1 MISIAGATHPGN
13 REHNEDAIVVDE
25 TLGFCLVADGMGG
38 YACGEVAS
46 DIVKTTLHEAAANQ
60 EGLVEAIARAHASIR
75 EAVQQDKNKAGMGST
90 VVAMKLAGSDYEIAW
105 VGDSRAYLWDGELKQ
120 ISRDH
125 SYVES
130 LLSSGAISLEESI
143 DHPNKNLI
151 TQAVG
156 AAANDGLEI
165 GLVHG
170 RLGAGQQ
177 ILLCSDGLVDEVADA
192 DIARMLNQ
200 PQTMQQTIDQ
210 LVTAALDGGG
220 RDNITVVLVSNDSD
234 TVDDPVRVPYVVQTT
249 RLDGSYER
257 HDQLLAEGGQSPNR
271 PRQLFGSSIQK
282 AVKTED
288 PVEPEGFQQWL
299 QSHSQ
304 QLLIGAGILLLG
316 IVLLSSL
323 L

>member
-1 MISIAGATHPGN
+1 MISITGATHTGN
-13 REHNEDAIVVDE
+13 REHNEDAIVVDQA
-25 TLGFCLVADGMGG
+25 LGFALVADGMGG

-46 DIVKTTLHEAAANQ
+46 EIVKDTLYEAVANQ
-60 EGLVEAIARAHASIR
+60 EGLVEAIARSHASIR
-75 EAVQQDKNKAGMGST
+75 EAVEKDKNKAGMGST
-90 VVAMKLAGSDYEIAW
+90 VLALKLTDNNYEIAW

-130 LLSSGAISLEESI
+130 LLSSGAINLEEAL

-170 RLGAGQQ
+170 RLGPGQQ
-177 ILLCSDGLVDEVADA
+177 ILLCSDGLVDEVNDA
-192 DIARMLNQ
+192 DIARLLNK
-200 PQTMQQTIDQ
+200 PQSRQQTIEE
-210 LVTAALDGGG
+210 LVKAALDAGG
-220 RDNITVVLVSNDSD
+220 RDNITVVLVSHDGEV
-234 TVDDPVRVPYVVQTT
+234 TEEAVRAPYVVQTT

-257 HDQLLAEGGQSPNR
+257 HDALKAEGGEAPNR
-271 PRQLFGSSIQK
+271 PRQLFGSSIQPAVTAK
-282 AVKTED
+282 DLVKTTG
-288 PVEPEGFQQWL
+288 PLAWL
-299 QSHSQ
+299 QSHWQ
-304 QLLIGAGILLLG
+304 QLAIAAALVILGLLAW
-316 IVLLSSL
+316 SL

>member
-1 MISIAGATHPGN
+1 MITVAGATHTGI
-13 REHNEDAIVVDE
+13 REHNEDAMVVDE
-25 TLGFCLVADGMGG
+25 ALGFGLVADGMGG

-46 DIVKTTLHEAAANQ
+46 EIVKSTLYEAVANQ

-75 EAVQQDKNKAGMGST
+75 EAVQEDKSKTGMGST
-90 VVAMKLAGSDYEIAW
+90 VVAIKFSGSDYEIAW

-130 LLSSGAISLEESI
+130 LLSSGAISIDEAM

-165 GLVHG
+165 GLVQG

-177 ILLCSDGLVDEVADA
+177 ILLCSDGLVDEVKDA
-192 DIARMLNQ
+192 DIAHLLNVPQ
-200 PQTMQQTIDQ
+200 PMEQTLEQ
-210 LVTAALDGGG
+210 LVSAALEGGG
-220 RDNITVVLVSNDSD
+220 RDNITVVLMSNDSD
-234 TVDDPVRVPYVVQTT
+234 AVDEQAQVPYVVQTT

-257 HDQLLAEGGQSPNR
+257 HDQLVTDSGQLANR
-271 PRQLFGSSIQK
+271 PRQLFGSSIYP
-282 AVKTED
+282 AVK
-288 PVEPEGFQQWL
+288 VETTPEKAGLEQLLVTHKQN
-299 QSHSQ
+299 
-304 QLLIGAGILLLG
+304 LLIGVGVLVLAVALLYTFG
-316 IVLLSSL
+316 
-323 L
+323 

>member
-1 MISIAGATHPGN
+1 MITVAGATHTGI
-13 REHNEDAIVVDE
+13 REHNEDTMVVDE
-25 TLGFCLVADGMGG
+25 ALGFGLVADGMGG

-46 DIVKTTLHEAAANQ
+46 EIVKSTLYEAVANQ

-75 EAVQQDKNKAGMGST
+75 EAVQEDKSKTGMGST
-90 VVAMKLAGSDYEIAW
+90 VVAIKFSGSDYEIAW

-130 LLSSGAISLEESI
+130 LVSSGAISIDEAM

-165 GLVHG
+165 GLVQG

-177 ILLCSDGLVDEVADA
+177 ILLCSDGLVDEVKDA
-192 DIARMLNQ
+192 DIAHLLNVAQ
-200 PQTMQQTIDQ
+200 PMEQTLEQ
-210 LVTAALDGGG
+210 LVSAALEGGG
-220 RDNITVVLVSNDSD
+220 RDNITVVLMSNDSD
-234 TVDDPVRVPYVVQTT
+234 AVDEEAQIPYVVQTT

-257 HDQLLAEGGQSPNR
+257 HDQLVTDSGQLANR
-271 PRQLFGSSIQK
+271 PRQLFGSSIYP
-282 AVKTED
+282 AVK
-288 PVEPEGFQQWL
+288 VETMPEKADLQQL
-299 QSHSQ
+299 IVTHKKI
-304 QLLIGAGILLLG
+304 LLIGGAVLVLAIALLYSF
-316 IVLLSSL
+316 V
-323 L
+323 